1 MVILH
6 LEFFVVYTIKSFAL
20 EGKKCNIL
28 RDIYCGNQSG
38 RQEEIVAKVAREL
51 QHSSE
56 WSETNSLL
64 LFWDKIYV
72 SQISNLRYHIVSLY
86 YNTKVVEHVE

>member
-1 MVILH
+1 LTFYFITGLEGLWGSQMHCSGNQIMVILH

-20 EGKKCNIL
+20 EGEKCNIL

-64 LFWDKIYV
+64 LF
-72 SQISNLRYHIVSLY
+72 
-86 YNTKVVEHVE
+86 